1 MTWATNL
8 QHSRRAGEG
17 GQWGRQAGTSWTL
30 EQASQAINYAMQI
43 STQCSIAFLMAR
55 CCSPPSSCCCP
66 LLCLLATHATVQQMN
81 EVSLSLCVVICRRF
95 VAAAA
100 AAAGA
105 IRTSMRVGSS
115 ETDPNLPERSLRLP
129 RQESRHQ
136 QQR

>member
-1 MTWATNL
+1 MPCKFPLNAQL
-8 QHSRRAGEG
+8 LF
-17 GQWGRQAGTSWTL
+17 SWPDV
-30 EQASQAINYAMQI
+30 A
-43 STQCSIAFLMAR
+43 
-55 CCSPPSSCCCP
+55 PPPPSCCCP
-66 LLCLLATHATVQQMN
+66 PLCLLATHATVQQMN

-95 VAAAA
+95 VAA